1 MITNKRRVFNIS
13 IAVLASI
20 AAWVFV
26 VYNFRP
32 MTQIR
37 HNDIKIKFEGEET
50 LADRGLAVNNSAS
63 QDVDVILLQNRKD
76 TRKIHSDDIS
86 VTADVSDC
94 SAGDNTV
101 SLKIRGPEG
110 TSVLSSGSESISI
123 DVERTRTD
131 YKNIEPVYSGGAE
144 DGAEPIAYDMGATK
158 AEVSCTEERLK
169 KIDKVAAL
177 LDYNEVGE
185 TAKSYTCDLVALDK
199 DGKVIPHV
207 VIWPSEIS
215 LDASAGFRK
224 KVALNVKYNTD
235 INDNYERNVAVPSTV
250 IIKGPKAVVSRI
262 NSIDTY
268 EMDLRYVYETT
279 EMELDYNLPEGIY
292 VAEGSGNQTIK
303 VTVSE
308 KQKKEDES

>member
-1 MITNKRRVFNIS
+1 MTKKRRVFNIT
-13 IAVLASI
+13 IAILASI

-37 HNDIKIKFEGEET
+37 HNDIRIEFEGEEA
-50 LADRGLAVNNSAS
+50 LADRGLAVSDSATQS
-63 QDVDVILLQNRKD
+63 VDVTLLQNRKD
-76 TRKIHSDDIS
+76 TRKIQSDDIS
-86 VTADVSDC
+86 ITADVSEC

-110 TSVLSSGSESISI
+110 TTVLSSESERIT
-123 DVERTRTD
+123 VGVGRTKTD
-131 YKNIEPVYSGGAE
+131 YKDIEPIYSGGAE
-144 DGAEPIAYDMGATK
+144 AGAEPIAYDMGATK

-177 LDYNEVGE
+177 LDYDEVG
-185 TAKSYTCDLVALDK
+185 TTPKSYTCDLVALDK
-199 DGKVIPHV
+199 DGKVLPHV
-207 VIWPSEIS
+207 VIWPNEIS

-235 INDNYERNVAVPSTV
+235 IKDDYERSVAAPSTV
-250 IIKGPKAVVSRI
+250 VIKGPKSVVSRI
-262 NSIDTY
+262 NNIDTY
-268 EMDLRYVYETT
+268 ELDLRYVYETT
-279 EMELDYNLPEGIY
+279 EIELEYNLPEGVY
-292 VAEGSGNQTIK
+292 VAEGSGNQTLK

-308 KQKKEDES
+308 KQKKKDES